1 MPKVTGRSILLCG
14 IGGDSHSV
22 GLNILRQALMLNGYR
37 VLYLGTQNNLEEI
50 FPLAPHCNAVMISNM
65 DGHAARYLRDFPILL
80 QQYKTADVKWYL
92 GGNLTI
98 GDAIGHEEHFMAM
111 GFHRVFV
118 KFVDIR
124 TVLQVLE
131 QDLHNAKPVGEIAT
145 LWDRINP
152 KLQTLSGAVSD
163 DILPPDT
170 FETERKEVLSHWRTG
185 SSAKILEENAEFL
198 VSQPA
203 LARLQAKTR
212 DGKHRILVQPRSG
225 VATLDGQINLFKAF
239 RSHGADVLS
248 YQVDSLTRNNNYAA
262 AEEEIRESA
271 MAGVS
276 TINGFPVIN
285 HGVSG
290 LRKVSKTIQ
299 VPLQTRH
306 STRDPRL
313 LAEITYAGGAT
324 AFEGGAI
331 CYNIPYYKNYP
342 LSDSIRA
349 WSYVDRLTGLYYEK
363 FGLVLDREFFGTLTG
378 TLIPPCIAIVTNLVE
393 AILAARQGVKCVSLG
408 YAEQGH
414 RIQDAAAIKVMAEVT
429 TRYLGNLGFSDV
441 QVYTVFYQYMAA
453 FPQLPDQAEDL
464 IRQSAVTATL
474 SGATRMLVKTPVEA
488 FKIPTMADN
497 LHGISL
503 TLSGIEAARKLQLDT
518 ERINAEA
525 TVIEHEVDSI
535 FESVLMSGRGSLT
548 QGLIEA
554 FKRGYI
560 DIPFAPSIYNSGRVI
575 TARDTE
581 GAVRFL
587 DPGNLQLAKEEKE
600 FHEHLI
606 QERRRSEGL
615 LNKGQ
620 DYLIVERDVLRV
632 PRGQFDRWPLYQ

>member
-1 MPKVTGRSILLCG
+1 MPQVTGRSVLLCG

-22 GLNILRQALMLNGYR
+22 GLNILRQALILNGYK
-37 VLYLGTQNNLEEI
+37 VLYLGTQNNLEDI

-98 GDAIGHEEHFMAM
+98 GDAMGHEEHFMAM

-131 QDLHNAKPVGEIAT
+131 QDLYNATPIGEIAT

-152 KLQTLSGAVSD
+152 KLRTLSGAVSD
-163 DILPPDT
+163 DTLPPDT
-170 FETERKEVLSHWRTG
+170 FESERKEVLSQWRTG

-198 VSQPA
+198 IRQPA
-203 LARLQAKTR
+203 LSAMQARTHN
-212 DGKHRILVQPRSG
+212 GKHRILVQPRSG

-271 MAGVS
+271 MAGIS

-285 HGVSG
+285 HGVNG
-290 LRKVSKTIQ
+290 LRKVANTIQ

-349 WSYVDRLTGLYYEK
+349 WSYVDRLTGMYHER
-363 FGLVLDREFFGTLTG
+363 FGLILDREFFGTLTG
-378 TLIPPCIAIVTNLVE
+378 TLIPPCIAIVTNLIE

-414 RIQDAAAIKVMAEVT
+414 RIQDAAAIKVMAELT
-429 TRYLGNLGFSDV
+429 AEYLGNLGYSDV

-453 FPQLPDQAEDL
+453 FPQLPDQAEEL
-464 IRQSAVTATL
+464 IRQSAATATL

-497 LHGISL
+497 LHGLSL
-503 TLSGIEAARKLQLDT
+503 TLNGITAAKELQLDA
-518 ERINAEA
+518 ERISSEA
-525 TVIEHEVDSI
+525 AIIRREVASI

-560 DIPFAPSIYNSGRVI
+560 DIPFAPSIYNRGQVV
-575 TARDTE
+575 TARDVE

-587 DPGNLQLAKEEKE
+587 DPGNLQLAKEEIE

-606 QERRRSEGL
+606 QERRRTEGL

-632 PRGQFDRWPLYQ
+632 PRGQYDRWPLFQ